1 MRLYKHRWRKER
13 RVNKHNVILKNTDV
27 PRIAYL
33 AGGINSTSVKR
44 LIRQLNRFQAQSAS
58 LPVNL
63 MINSGGGNLCDALTL
78 YDFIDKIATIPV
90 HAIVVGECSSVALL
104 VLLACEK
111 RASTRYARFRIYG
124 SISARISFRNGVT
137 SKQVEQLLLEIGRI
151 KAEMIH
157 IFELKLG
164 LPREQIRELLEKG
177 EAEFDNIQNAFQ
189 AKRLGLLQKIVHEKL
204 EAIPQPL
211 QAITA

>member
-1 MRLYKHRWRKER
+1 M
-13 RVNKHNVILKNTDV
+13 NKHNVIPKHTDV

-33 AGGINSTSVKR
+33 AGGINSTSAKR
-44 LIRQLNRFQAQSAS
+44 LIRQLTRFQAQSDS

-63 MINSGGGNLCDALTL
+63 MINSGGGNLSDALTL

-111 RASTRYARFRIYG
+111 RACTRYARFRIHG
-124 SISARISFRNGVT
+124 SLSSRISFKNGAT
-137 SKQVEQLLLEIGRI
+137 TKQIEQLLLEIGRI

-157 IFELKLG
+157 VFNLKLG
-164 LPREQIRELLEKG
+164 LPREQIREILEKG
-177 EAEFDNIQNAFQ
+177 EAEFDNTHNAFQ
-189 AKRLGLLQKIVHEKL
+189 AKRLGFLQKVIHEKL
-204 EAIPQPL
+204 EAPPQTL
-211 QAITA
+211 QVTA